1 MKLGNR
7 GITKAAVAAICGG
20 TAVVGAVAVAV
31 ILNLGGEKAF
41 RNISV
46 IDKVGS
52 VNVYRESIGDTL
64 EAYVDMNLESGDDV
78 SVGEAS
84 ELDLKLDDDKYV
96 YVEENTQMSLKAEG
110 DSADSKTQIYLS
122 EGATLHKLDN
132 KLSDA
137 SSYKIETPNAT
148 MAIRGTITWVRVY
161 IGEDGEVHSD
171 FLVYEGKT
179 VLQLHTIDGK
189 NIGDP
194 VEIPEGY
201 QVMTRGGQDF
211 SEIILQKVGD
221 EELSLAPIDYKGL
234 PTQTLKVLQSII
246 NSGRTIYVGVNL
258 LPDRVPVSFDEIEE
272 IITEREN
279 EAGIEDKEEIKDD
292 ENDTVVE
299 ENEEALEEETEEPA
313 ADKKEKPKKKS
324 SALKPDAGKTPAASS
339 NTPAASTPAASS
351 DTAVSYTVVFSYNGS
366 TFATQTVNSGAVAGK
381 PRLQPSASG
390 NWYVT
395 GADNTLTAYDFST
408 PITADV
414 TLIWK

>member
-1 MKLGNR
+1 M
-7 GITKAAVAAICGG
+7 GI
-20 TAVVGAVAVAV
+20 
-31 ILNLGGEKAF
+31 
-41 RNISV
+41 
-46 IDKVGS
+46 
-52 VNVYRESIGDTL
+52 
-64 EAYVDMNLESGDDV
+64 
-78 SVGEAS
+78 
-84 ELDLKLDDDKYV
+84 
-96 YVEENTQMSLKAEG
+96 
-110 DSADSKTQIYLS
+110 
-122 EGATLHKLDN
+122 
-132 KLSDA
+132 
-137 SSYKIETPNAT
+137 
-148 MAIRGTITWVRVY
+148 
-161 IGEDGEVHSD
+161 
-171 FLVYEGKT
+171 
-179 VLQLHTIDGK
+179 
-189 NIGDP
+189 
-194 VEIPEGY
+194 
-201 QVMTRGGQDF
+201 
-211 SEIILQKVGD
+211 
-221 EELSLAPIDYKGL
+221 
-234 PTQTLKVLQSII
+234 
-246 NSGRTIYVGVNL
+246 NL

-339 NTPAASTPAASS
+339 NTPAASTPTAS

>member
-52 VNVYRESIGDTL
+52 VNVYRESIEDTL
-64 EAYVDMNLESGDDV
+64 EAYVDMNLESGDEV

-221 EELSLAPIDYKGL
+221 EELSLAPIDYRSL
-234 PTQTLKVLQSII
+234 PTQTLKVLQSIM

-292 ENDTVVE
+292 E
-299 ENEEALEEETEEPA
+299 
-313 ADKKEKPKKKS
+313 KPKKKS

-339 NTPAASTPAASS
+339 NTPAASTPTPSS